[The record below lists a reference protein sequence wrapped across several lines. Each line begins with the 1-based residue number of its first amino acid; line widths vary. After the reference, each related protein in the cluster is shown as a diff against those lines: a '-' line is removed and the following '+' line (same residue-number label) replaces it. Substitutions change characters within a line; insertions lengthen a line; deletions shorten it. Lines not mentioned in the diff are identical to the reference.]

1 MAVVLQRFGFF
12 PFRLFVVRGIS
23 VMYIYITVA
32 LALLQGC
39 TVDVFVELLN
49 TGQEQ
54 HLPRMVFAGESQH
67 RSCLLH
73 FGQDEGDSS
82 ASAAMI
88 LAAEQSLGSQ
98 RLPNT

>member
-54 HLPRMVFAGESQH
+54 HLPRMVFCRRVSTSFLPFAFWAG
-67 RSCLLH
+67 
-73 FGQDEGDSS
+73 
-82 ASAAMI
+82 
-88 LAAEQSLGSQ
+88 
-98 RLPNT
+98 